1 MSEFETLIGLLFA
14 AVVLAALAR
23 KVGAPYPAFLALGG
37 VVLVVEPASLVA
49 VISARSVWPTSAAVG
64 V

>member
-1 MSEFETLIGLLFA
+1 VSEFEALLSLLLA

-37 VVLVVEPASLVA
+37 ALLAEHREV
-49 VISARSVWPTSAAVG
+49 RQTCRRQTSSHLR
-64 V
+64 